1 MSTNITSN
9 EFKLNKRRAKY
20 YNIQEILN
28 KNELN
33 GSGSGCGCNCE
44 CGYKKDE
51 KLIKA
56 LNDFDVLYRATCG
69 ILFNYVPKSGHPG
82 GSISS
87 GHFVQ
92 SLLFHSMNYD
102 FKNPDAKDADLISY
116 AAGHKAMGL
125 YSAWALRNE
134 CMKVAAKDLMPD
146 ERHQLRIED
155 LLGFRRNPTTETPL
169 YNKHKARS
177 LDGHPAPLTP
187 FVKLSTGA
195 SGVGI
200 TTSVGLAFGALD
212 SYGADNAPWI
222 HIIEGEGGL
231 TPGRVQEMLAGAASA
246 QIKNAIVHVD
256 WNQASIDSN
265 KVCRE
270 GDNVGDYVQ
279 WDPCELFYLND
290 WNVIFVADGFD
301 YNQVLAAQYLAINHI
316 NKENNQP
323 TAIIYRTTKGWKYGI
338 EGRLAHGAGHEFC
351 SNEFYKFLSECESH
365 FGVSF
370 PRFNGDKAA
379 ANVEKYFFDSLMVLR
394 EICEKNKGENGFAN
408 VIANELRNS
417 RDRLQKLGRKLRAD
431 APKLHE
437 AIYNDQSITPANVP
451 NELKLAPGKSVTL
464 RGVLGDTLN
473 YLNKKSGGA
482 IVASAADLFGSTSI
496 NNVAAGLSEG
506 YFNLEK
512 NPKARLIM
520 IGGIC
525 EDAMGGF
532 MAGLST
538 FGNHIGVGSS
548 YGAFIAALQ
557 HVPAR
562 LHAIGQEARKHYSG
576 EAYNPF
582 FIVCAHAGPKTG
594 EDGPT
599 HADPQALQLLAE
611 NFPKGTAVTL
621 TPMGPDEIWPL
632 TIAALKARVAVI
644 SPFISRPAEN
654 VIDRAKLGFPDA
666 SMAASGLYALRK
678 ANTGKR
684 IDGTLVIQGNSV
696 SETFIFEV
704 LPKLDNE
711 KLNLNIYY
719 VSSAELFDMLPEQ
732 EKLAIFPE
740 EHAMKAMGITEFTM
754 PTMYRWITSEK
765 GRKYTIHTFKKG
777 HFMGSGQ
784 AHKVLEEAG
793 LNAEGQFKAI
803 MDYVNNYGSK

>member
-1 MSTNITSN
+1 MSITSN
-9 EFKLNKRRAKY
+9 EFKLNKRRANY
-20 YNIQEILN
+20 YNIKDILN
-28 KNELN
+28 KKEINN
-33 GSGSGCGCNCE
+33 SNA
-44 CGYKKDE
+44 KIDD
-51 KLIKA
+51 KLVKA
-56 LNDFDVLYRATCG
+56 LDDFDVLYRATCG

-87 GHFVQ
+87 GHMVQ
-92 SLLFHSMNYD
+92 SLLFHTMDYD
-102 FKNPDAKDADLISY
+102 FKNPETKDADLICY

-134 CMKVAAKDLMPD
+134 CMKVAAKDLMPE
-146 ERHQLRIED
+146 ERFQLRLED
-155 LLGFRRNPTTETPL
+155 LLGFRRNPTTDTPL
-169 YNKHKARS
+169 FKKHNAKS
-177 LDGHPAPLTP
+177 LDGHPSPLTP

-195 SGVGI
+195 SGVGV
-200 TTSVGLAFGALD
+200 TTSIGLAFAALD
-212 SYGADNAPWI
+212 SFGPDNAPWI
-222 HIIEGEGGL
+222 NIIEGEGGL
-231 TPGRVQEMLAGAASA
+231 TPGRVQEILATAASA
-246 QIKNAIVHVD
+246 QIKNTVVHVD

-265 KVCRE
+265 RVCRE

-290 WNVIFVADGFD
+290 WNVIFVANGFD
-301 YNQVLAAQYLAINHI
+301 YKEVLAAQYLAKHEI
-316 NKENNQP
+316 KNNQP

-338 EGRLAHGAGHEFC
+338 EGRTAHGAGHEFC
-351 SNEFYKFLSECESH
+351 SNEFYKFLSECEGH
-365 FGVSF
+365 FKVSF
-370 PRFNGDKAA
+370 PRFNGDKSAT
-379 ANVEKYFFDSLMVLR
+379 NIEKTFFDSLMVLR
-394 EICEKNKGENGFAN
+394 EICEKNKDENSNGFAG
-408 VIANELRNS
+408 VLAGELRRS
-417 RDRLQKLGRKLRAD
+417 RERLQKLSRKQKSD
-431 APKLHE
+431 APNIS
-437 AIYNDQSITPANVP
+437 AIYNDSSITPENVP

-496 NNVAAGLSEG
+496 SNVAAGLSEG
-506 YFNLEK
+506 YYNLEK

-557 HVPAR
+557 HIPAR

-576 EAYNPF
+576 EPYNPF

-611 NFPKGTAVTL
+611 NFPKGTVVTL
-621 TPMGPDEIWPL
+621 TPMGPDEIWPI
-632 TIAALKARVAVI
+632 TIAALRARVAVI
-644 SPFISRPAEN
+644 APFVSRPNEN
-654 VIDRAKLGFPDA
+654 VIDRSKLGLPSA
-666 SMAASGLYALRK
+666 SVAAKGLYALRK
-678 ANTGKR
+678 ADSSKKSH
-684 IDGTLVIQGNSV
+684 GTLVVQGNSV
-696 SETFIFEV
+696 SETFISEV
-704 LPKLDNE
+704 LPKLDSSNY
-711 KLNLNIYY
+711 NLNIYY
-719 VSSAELFDMLPEQ
+719 VSSAELFDMLPEN
-732 EKLAIFPE
+732 EKRSIYPE
-740 EHAMKAMGITEFTM
+740 EHAMKAMGITEFTL

-765 GRKYTIHTFKKG
+765 GRQHTIHTFKKG

-793 LNAEGQFKAI
+793 LNGEGQFKAI
-803 MDYVNNYGSK
+803 VDYIDNFGSR